1 VVTAVEV
8 LAVEL
13 HELADRHLTTPC
25 HGADEWT
32 SDAADDRAYA
42 AAPKPRT
49 TRRHPDAQP

>member
-1 VVTAVEV
+1 MTAVEV